1 MPIIYK
7 NNKPN
12 MKQINEM
19 TQEEAQFVISAQPLY
34 SFTTE
39 QAKQMTQIV
48 RDYYDPNQQG
58 CATCGS
64 GLRTAKDSIVKLYK
78 ENTLFIDNK
87 ANGIETIQQE
97 VIIPLTI
104 ETKKK
109 KK

>member
-1 MPIIYK
+1 MPLIYK

-39 QAKQMTQIV
+39 QAKQMVQVV

-78 ENTLFIDNK
+78 ENELLINQK
-87 ANGIETIQQE
+87 SSGIVAEQH
-97 VIIPLTI
+97 IPYV
-104 ETKKK
+104 EEKPKRKKK
-109 KK
+109 

>member
-1 MPIIYK
+1 MPLIYK

-39 QAKQMTQIV
+39 QAKQMVQVV

-78 ENTLFIDNK
+78 EN
-87 ANGIETIQQE
+87 E
-97 VIIPLTI
+97 LTI
-104 ETKKK
+104 NQISNGVIAEQHIPYVEPVIKKK
-109 KK
+109 NKK